1 MIIRIRVLP
10 HRRFGGDL
18 LRLLHRRFGGDLLR
32 PHIHRSL
39 RGGLLCLLSGTVL
52 PSLPGEDQKVVTT
65 LSAGSSTDKIRINST
80 HRGDQLVCRHPQHL
94 RSVPPPPPRQPRHPT
109 CLAPLLASRR
119 LTCSVGEPGSSCSG
133 RPRRQEA
140 PSTSSSNF
148 GEFAV
153 PSHCFVWTSILATCW
168 CHPMTMNES
177 LES

>member
-1 MIIRIRVLP
+1 MIILIRVRSSP
-10 HRRFGGDL
+10 AIWPYAPP
-18 LRLLHRRFGGDLLR
+18 
-32 PHIHRSL
+32 PHIHRSP
-39 RGGLLCLLSGTVL
+39 RGDLLCRLHPSTVL
-52 PSLPGEDQKVVTT
+52 PILAGEDQKLVITHG
-65 LSAGSSTDKIRINST
+65 AGSSTDKIRINYIR
-80 HRGDQLVCRHPQHL
+80 RGDQLVRRRPQHL

-133 RPRRQEA
+133 CPQRQEA